1 MAGRPLSSIEF
12 FPHNPQRSLAKI
24 LKVCREDENVKSN
37 MLEFASSLTKS
48 LVVSEERSTQSE
60 NVQTSI
66 VQSISELIENCTSYE
81 KSFLLSNIWSK
92 IDNDDQIKMLFLHYS
107 ELEFEQQVNLF
118 AFLGN
123 SLNQTFFEESKR
135 MTAQAKDL
143 DIGTLKKEIDNVHG
157 HSNRKT
163 TLSK

>member
-60 NVQTSI
+60 NVQNSI
-66 VQSISELIENCTSYE
+66 IQSISELIENCTSYE

-123 SLNQTFFEESKR
+123 SLNQNF
-135 MTAQAKDL
+135 
-143 DIGTLKKEIDNVHG
+143 LKNQKG
-157 HSNRKT
+157 
-163 TLSK
+163 